1 MRSTLA
7 SRSPS
12 PRVGGSVDRRRR
24 RGIRAA
30 EPETDAPST
39 SQSQPQPQP
48 SSSSSSSPPPPS
60 PSSPP
65 PVTSPTDLVAWGGR
79 LPSRRRLLISGVAS
93 TSIVLAGNFGGAT
106 SLLLSSTDAAA
117 ALARS
122 LRLDVLFPVRGYKR
136 ALAPDGGGYEF
147 VYPRAWLA
155 DQTVARRRAVAAE
168 LSRPLLDGPQPS
180 AAALEARRRRA
191 SSSRAAPPG
200 PEVAFG
206 PAGSSGE
213 TNVSVI
219 VAPIEPGFSLRQLG
233 TPEEAGREF
242 LETTVAKPGSGRT
255 AELLRAEERYD
266 DNGGGGGGDD
276 FDGETGETRKKGVL
290 YYEFEYR
297 VRGPQFDRLNC
308 SAFAGREGSEGGGG
322 GGGAGAGGG
331 GRRSAVSA
339 AAAVGPELVTLN
351 AQAPWEDVQRDP
363 KLAQALRE
371 CARSLKVGKRAPGV
385 KFGAGARPF

>member
-7 SRSPS
+7 SRSRS
-12 PRVGGSVDRRRR
+12 PRVGSASSVDRTRRKIR
-24 RGIRAA
+24 RIAAA
-30 EPETDAPST
+30 EPENDAPSPST
-39 SQSQPQPQP
+39 SPSPSSSQPQPQP
-48 SSSSSSSPPPPS
+48 PQIPPLIN
-60 PSSPP
+60 
-65 PVTSPTDLVAWGGR
+65 SPTDLVAWGGR
-79 LPSRRRLLISGVAS
+79 LPSRRRLLVSGAAS
-93 TSIVLAGNFGGAT
+93 ASIILAGNFGGTT
-106 SLLLSSTDAAA
+106 SFLLSSSDAAA

-122 LRLDVLFPVRGYKR
+122 LRLDVLYPVHGFKR

-147 VYPRAWLA
+147 IYPRAWLA

-168 LSRPLLDGPQPS
+168 LSRPLIDGPVPS
-180 AAALEARRRRA
+180 AAATAARRQRA
-191 SSSRAAPPG
+191 SYFKAAPPG

-255 AELLRAEERYD
+255 AELLRAEERL
-266 DNGGGGGGDD
+266 GDE
-276 FDGETGETRKKGVL
+276 GEGDEVDERTGESTGVL

-297 VRGPQFDRLNC
+297 VSGPQFDRLNC
-308 SAFAGREGSEGGGG
+308 SAFAGREGRRGGGG
-322 GGGAGAGGG
+322 GSAGESGG
-331 GRRSAVSA
+331 GRGGRGVRG
-339 AAAVGPELVTLN
+339 AAVGPELVTLN
-351 AQAPWEDVQRDP
+351 AQAPWEDTQRNP

-371 CARSLKVGKRAPGV
+371 CARSLKVGKRTPGV
-385 KFGAGARPF
+385 SFGAGARPF

>member
-1 MRSTLA
+1 MRSTL
-7 SRSPS
+7 SPRSPS
-12 PRVGGSVDRRRR
+12 PRFGSVDRRRR

-30 EPETDAPST
+30 EPEKSDAPST
-39 SQSQPQPQP
+39 STSSQSQPQP
-48 SSSSSSSPPPPS
+48 SSSSSPPT

-65 PVTSPTDLVAWGGR
+65 PLTSPTDLVAWGGR
-79 LPSRRRLLISGVAS
+79 LPSRRRLLISGAAS
-93 TSIVLAGNFGGAT
+93 ASIVLAGNFGGAT

-122 LRLDVLFPVRGYKR
+122 LRLDVLFPVRGFKR

-168 LSRPLLDGPQPS
+168 LARPALLDGPLPS

-191 SSSRAAPPG
+191 SSARAAPPG

-266 DNGGGGGGDD
+266 DDDGDDDGGGDG
-276 FDGETGETRKKGVL
+276 GEKKKGGVL

-308 SAFAGREGSEGGGG
+308 SAFAGREGSQGGGG
-322 GGGAGAGGG
+322 GGGKGRGG
-331 GRRSAVSA
+331 A
-339 AAAVGPELVTLN
+339 AASVGPELVTLN
-351 AQAPWEDVQRDP
+351 AQAPWEDAQRDS

>member
-1 MRSTLA
+1 M
-7 SRSPS
+7 PC
-12 PRVGGSVDRRRR
+12 VGSIDRRRR
-24 RGIRAA
+24 TCIAAA
-30 EPETDAPST
+30 EPETDASP
-39 SQSQPQPQP
+39 SQPQSSPP
-48 SSSSSSSPPPPS
+48 SPKSSSPPPP
-60 PSSPP
+60 PP
-65 PVTSPTDLVAWGGR
+65 PPNVTSPTDLVAWGGR
-79 LPSRRRLLISGVAS
+79 LPSRRRLLISGAAS

-122 LRLDVLFPVRGYKR
+122 LRLDVLFPVRGFKR

-168 LSRPLLDGPQPS
+168 LSRPLIDGPLPS

-233 TPEEAGREF
+233 TPEEAGKEF

-255 AELLRAEERYD
+255 AELLRAEERFD
-266 DNGGGGGGDD
+266 DDD
-276 FDGETGETRKKGVL
+276 EEDGENRVL

-308 SAFAGREGSEGGGG
+308 SAFAGREGSDDGA
-322 GGGAGAGGG
+322 AGASGGPG
-331 GRRSAVSA
+331 DRRRNT
-339 AAAVGPELVTLN
+339 VGPELVTLN
-351 AQAPWEDVQRDP
+351 AQAPWEDAQRDP